1 MADFFWTSADGLKL
15 YAREYGSEAGRES
28 GKLPVVCIPGL
39 TRNHRDFVELA
50 EWIAAKGRRVYAVD
64 LRGRGRSARDPVPGH
79 YHPRTYADDMAALL
93 RSIDAPRAL
102 FVGTSLGGIVI
113 MTLAAR
119 HPALIGAAVI
129 NDVGPE
135 VPASAIQRIASYAGK
150 APPVA
155 NWKDAGQ
162 YCRATMG
169 VAFPHFTDADWESFA
184 HRGFV
189 DDGTGK
195 PVLDYDRAIFRP
207 VAPWKVRLLTPLIW
221 MAYRRLARSVPVL
234 LLRGA
239 DSDVLPADIAKRMQ
253 KASPGVTLAEVPGVG
268 HAPML
273 DEPVSRAAIEGFI
286 SRAP

>member
-1 MADFFWTSADGLKL
+1 MAEHHWTGADGLRL
-15 YAREYGSEAGRES
+15 YARVFGRAGT
-28 GKLPVVCIPGL
+28 KLPVVCIPGL
-39 TRNHRDFVELA
+39 TRNSRDFVELA
-50 EWIAAKGRRVYAVD
+50 EWMASMGRQVYTVD
-64 LRGRGRSARDPVPGH
+64 LRGRGQSARDPVTEH
-79 YHPRTYADDMAALL
+79 YHPRVYADDMAALL
-93 RSIDAPRAL
+93 RSIEAPRAL

-119 HPALIGAAVI
+119 HPALIGAAVL

-155 NWKDAGQ
+155 TWKDAGA

-169 VAFPHFTDADWESFA
+169 VAFPHYTDADWERFA

-189 DDGTGK
+189 DDGAGK

-207 VAPWKVRLLTPLIW
+207 VAPWKVRLLTPFIW

-234 LLRGA
+234 VLRGA
-239 DSDVLPADIAKRMQ
+239 ASDVLPADIAARMQ
-253 KASPGVTLAEVPGVG
+253 RASPGVKLVEVPGVG

-273 DEPVSRAAIEGFI
+273 DEPVSRTALQDFLD
-286 SRAP
+286 RVP

>member
-1 MADFFWTSADGLKL
+1 MADYHWTGADGLKL
-15 YAREYGSEAGRES
+15 YAREYAGGGARDS

-39 TRNHRDFVELA
+39 TRNSRDFVEVA
-50 EWIAAKGRRVYAVD
+50 EWIATRGRRVYAVD
-64 LRGRGRSARDPVPGH
+64 LRGRGRSARDPVPEH
-79 YHPRTYADDMAALL
+79 YHPRIYADDMAALL

-102 FVGTSLGGIVI
+102 FLGTSLGGIVI

-119 HPALIGAAVI
+119 HPALLGAAVL

-135 VPASAIQRIASYAGK
+135 VPASAIQRIASYVGK

-155 NWKDAGQ
+155 SWKDAGQ

-169 VAFPHFTDADWESFA
+169 VAFPHYTDADWERFA

-207 VAPWKVRLLTPLIW
+207 VAPWKVRLMTPLVW
-221 MAYRRLARSVPVL
+221 MAYKRLARSVPVL
-234 LLRGA
+234 VVRGA
-239 DSDVLPADIAKRMQ
+239 DSDVLPADIAARMQ
-253 KASPGVTLAEVPGVG
+253 KASTGVTLTEVPGVG

-273 DEPVSRAAIEGFI
+273 DEPASRAALEEFL